1 MRSTFERETSATFRS
16 WLRVIGGA
24 AGALVLLSGCTILDP
39 HVPSPDIE
47 VSEKFINQ
55 KRAGSSTA
63 TPYDFVAFRSKYLSE
78 LIALG
83 RGFNYDI
90 GAAIARIQEAEA
102 NVRIA
107 TQPLIPLITAS
118 SSASQSYGSG
128 RSASLTSA
136 SSSSSG
142 SGSGSG
148 AGTTLASSSGGGGGG
163 ITRSFSAQLNGSYTL
178 DIWGYYRSLLFAAKA
193 NEWNASF
200 TASLQTITTDASIGT
215 TYFEAVGAQEQIDIA
230 KRNLAAA
237 QRILKAIQ
245 DRFKQGT
252 ASGLDVAQQE
262 TLVANI
268 AVTIPPL
275 EKVLAQYKYAL
286 AVLVGQPPETFRYK
300 GDKLF
305 SVAVPVIPSG
315 LPSDLLCR
323 RPDIAVAEAQIAAD
337 KFNVS
342 SARAAMFPTIQ
353 LTATGGF
360 ESAALASLF
369 SPHSAFYSL
378 AAGITQPLTN
388 EYQLQAQ
395 LDLQRAT
402 YGYDL
407 QEYKKTII
415 TAFQNVESALIAYAK
430 DAQQEKLQHD
440 AVISARRAFQLS
452 EDQLRGGIIDVTT
465 LLQVEQTL
473 FTAEVAYAQIRQT
486 RLQDAVNLYQQLGGG
501 WLKPGDAGISEVA
514 SVIEVK
520 AKAQ

>member
-1 MRSTFERETSATFRS
+1 LSR
-16 WLRVIGGA
+16 LRFLS
-24 AGALVLLSGCTILDP
+24 AGAVIVMTTSCTILDP

-47 VSEKFINQ
+47 VADKFINQ
-55 KRAGSSTA
+55 KGSGSSTA
-63 TPYDFVAFRSKYLSE
+63 TPYDFAAFRSRYLNE

-107 TQPLIPLITAS
+107 TQPLIPLITAGLS
-118 SSASQSYGSG
+118 TSQSFSNRGSF
-128 RSASLTSA
+128 
-136 SSSSSG
+136 SSG
-142 SGSGSG
+142 S
-148 AGTTLASSSGGGGGG
+148 TSSGGTGGTGGGTG
-163 ITRSFSAQLNGSYTL
+163 GTGGTSSSRSFGSSGPTRTTTAQLNGSYTL
-178 DIWGYYRSLLFAAKA
+178 DIWGQYRSLLFAAEA
-193 NEWNASF
+193 NQWTQSFNASL
-200 TASLQTITTDASIGT
+200 TTITTDASIAT
-215 TYFEAVGAQEQIDIA
+215 TYFQAVGTQEQIDIA

-262 TLVANI
+262 TLVANV

-275 EKVLAQYKYAL
+275 EKSHAQFKYAL
-286 AVLVGQPPETFRYK
+286 AVLVGQPPETFRYRA
-300 GDKLF
+300 DKLF
-305 SVAVPVIPSG
+305 SIAVPVIPSG

-323 RPDIAVAEAQIAAD
+323 RPDIAAAEAQLSAD

-342 SARAAMFPTIQ
+342 SARAAMFPAIT
-353 LTATGGF
+353 LTGTGGF
-360 ESAALASLF
+360 QSTGLANLF
-369 SPHSAFYSL
+369 QPQNAFYNL

-402 YGYDL
+402 YGADL
-407 QEYKKTII
+407 QNYQKTIV
-415 TAFQNVESALIAYAK
+415 TAFQQVESALVAYAK
-430 DAQQEKLQHD
+430 DAEQERLQHQ
-440 AVISARRAFQLS
+440 AVLSARRAFQLS
-452 EDQLRGGIIDVTT
+452 EEQLRGGLIDVTT

-473 FTAEVAYAQIRQT
+473 FTAEIAYAQIRQT

-501 WLKPGDAGISEVA
+501 WYKPGDAGISEVA